1 MPATKKT
8 EEKKDVK
15 ITQEETDGI
24 RELQNTY
31 TQITVNM
38 GQISIA
44 MERTKENLD
53 NMETQREELLAQHN
67 TAQEEEKK
75 IVEEL
80 TSKYGVGNLDLDTG
94 IFTPNE

>member
-1 MPATKKT
+1 MPESKKT
-8 EEKKDVK
+8 KTEKDVK

-44 MERTKENLD
+44 MERMKENID
-53 NMETQREELLAQHN
+53 AMETQREELLAQHN

-80 TSKYGVGNLDLDTG
+80 TAKYGVGNLDLDTG